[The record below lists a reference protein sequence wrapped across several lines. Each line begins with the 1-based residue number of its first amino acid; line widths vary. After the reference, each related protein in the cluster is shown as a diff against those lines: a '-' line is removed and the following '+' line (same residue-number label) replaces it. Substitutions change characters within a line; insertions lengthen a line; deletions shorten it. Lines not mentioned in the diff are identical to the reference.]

1 MRERGYVVEPPA
13 TITDNPIPP
22 PRVGAFLAL
31 SKKKMHT
38 PKKQEF
44 GRQNL
49 LVQVILYQC
58 LTLILNTMEK
68 NAKNTENQTVVENS
82 NNHTLTVMSVRVVE
96 KSEKSKL
103 KANTVFLTFKEE
115 YEVFTKDEDTGLF
128 IKTKTN
134 VMSKSVGIT
143 SAILADVNEDIAML
157 LSMPISAV
165 VDKDDL
171 SDMEKMQVLLAA
183 FLVGSKVVIN
193 SEEHSAGEVIDGV
206 ALTRDMMFNNIVNV
220 VFTDRAKKLAK
231 ELAESKIAKLLKF

>member
-1 MRERGYVVEPPA
+1 MLFPK
-13 TITDNPIPP
+13 IK
-22 PRVGAFLAL
+22 L
-31 SKKKMHT
+31 HT

-44 GRQNL
+44 GRKNL

-68 NAKNTENQTVVENS
+68 KAKNTENQTVVENS

-115 YEVFTKDEDTGLF
+115 YEVFTQDEDTGLF

-157 LSMPISAV
+157 LSLPISAV
-165 VDKDDL
+165 VNKDDL

-206 ALTRDMMFNNIVNV
+206 ALTRDMMFNNIITV
-220 VFTDRAKKLAK
+220 VLTDLAKKLAK
-231 ELAESKIAKLLKF
+231 ELAANKIAKLLEF

>member
-13 TITDNPIPP
+13 TITDNRTPP
-22 PRVGAFLAL
+22 PRVDAFLAL
-31 SKKKMHT
+31 SKKKMHI

-68 NAKNTENQTVVENS
+68 NAKNTENQTVVENL
-82 NNHTLTVMSVRVVE
+82 NNHVLTVKSVRVVE
-96 KSEKSKL
+96 KSENSKL

-115 YEVFTKDEDTGLF
+115 YEVFAQDEATGLF

-165 VDKDDL
+165 VDKDNL
-171 SDMEKMQVLLAA
+171 SEMQKLQVLLTSL
-183 FLVGSKVVIN
+183 LVGSKVVIN

-220 VFTDRAKKLAK
+220 VFTDRAKKLAADK
-231 ELAESKIAKLLKF
+231 VAKLLEF